1 MSSSDLES
9 IIPKSNAD
17 SSDETDDEYEVV
29 TDTSEEDVKPAKGK
43 KHKKCKSS
51 KHASPIRTKK
61 TKLPSRGAAVGSD
74 QLPPLQTEN
83 PAQHALEAPKPMLVK
98 QAIDNQFDKAYQID
112 LSKETQQG
120 IAYQHSQ
127 QVPQQPVEE
136 KFEGPFYKHKYFPI
150 IVVVIVAIACIAG
163 AWWYFRHKFR
173 TGYDPIK
180 ATLTGG
186 SKDDDSDSSSDDDS
200 DDEDDKEP
208 KSLNEL
214 TGSAGVSTLPP
225 SYEDSFDR
233 NDDSDGEEVMKHLK
247 SVPKQSKG
255 SKSAPKKES
264 KSTPKSAKESKAT
277 QRDSRGRFVKK

>member
-1 MSSSDLES
+1 MSSSDLEN

-17 SSDETDDEYEVV
+17 TSDETDEYEVV
-29 TDTSEEDVKPAKGK
+29 TDTSEEDVKPTKS
-43 KHKKCKSS
+43 KKCKKNK
-51 KHASPIRTKK
+51 KHASPVRTKK

-74 QLPPLQTEN
+74 QLPPLQTTN

-98 QAIDNQFDKAYQID
+98 QAIDNQFDKTYQID

-127 QVPQQPVEE
+127 QVPQQVEE
-136 KFEGPFYKHKYFPI
+136 HFEGPFYKHKYFPLIVVI
-150 IVVVIVAIACIAG
+150 IVSIACIAG

-186 SKDDDSDSSSDDDS
+186 GGDESDSSDSS
-200 DDEDDKEP
+200 DDEDKTNK

-214 TGSAGVSTLPP
+214 TGSAGSNKLPP
-225 SYEDSFDR
+225 SYEDSFDQ
-233 NDDSDGEEVMKHLK
+233 NDDSDGEKVIKDLK
-247 SVPKQSKG
+247 SVPKSGK
-255 SKSAPKKES
+255 KSAPKKES
-264 KSTPKSAKESKAT
+264 KSSSKSAKGP
-277 QRDSRGRFVKK
+277 QRDSHGRFIKK